1 MELILYFI
9 YLYVIIYT
17 VYFLIL
23 AIRNLKDTPFHIER
37 KYSKYDEETLSA
49 SKLQSLCSSWRL

>member
-37 KYSKYDEETLSA
+37 KYSKYDEVKE
-49 SKLQSLCSSWRL
+49 QFCSYNIQP

>member
-37 KYSKYDEETLSA
+37 KYSKYD
-49 SKLQSLCSSWRL
+49 W